1 MPLVIEHIIYSVVN
15 VLRPAVW
22 TNQNNFAQL
31 LSNRFSCYMCCNLL
45 TLVPNHSIT
54 TVICTNH
61 TRMNST
67 ICTTVVVKAFIQ
79 PTSRMLV
86 LFIQPASRML
96 TFFVQPIQP
105 MSRTLIFVQPVS
117 RTLFLVQPTS
127 KTLILIQ
134 PASRTLILLI
144 QDVQPAFRTLILVQ
158 CVQPASRTLVLVQP
172 TSRTLILV
180 QPASRTLIL
189 LVQDVQDVS
198 RMFILDV
205 SGKLLSPI
213 LDDFLFHPCYLWIN
227 LLCDNTLRA
236 SYACIANHLFFDPA
250 LPEPSAA
257 LAASLAIISIFIW
270 RLGQSLFIC
279 PNSPHAKHLILL
291 ASHCYYCCYG
301 YGYGYGSPCTPAS
314 LSTARTIFPRSIGV

>member
-1 MPLVIEHIIYSVVN
+1 MPLVIEHTIYSVVN
-15 VLRPAVW
+15 VLRPAVR

-31 LSNRFSCYMCCNLL
+31 LSNWFSCCVCCNLPM
-45 TLVPNHSIT
+45 LVPSHSIT

-79 PTSRMLV
+79 PTSRMLTFFV
-86 LFIQPASRML
+86 QPVSKTLTLFIQPASRTL
-96 TFFVQPIQP
+96 TLAHPARVLLVQPIQP
-105 MSRTLIFVQPVS
+105 ESRMLLLVQLVQPESRTL
-117 RTLFLVQPTS
+117 LLVQ
-127 KTLILIQ
+127 L
-134 PASRTLILLI
+134 
-144 QDVQPAFRTLILVQ
+144 
-158 CVQPASRTLVLVQP
+158 VQPASRTLGL
-172 TSRTLILV
+172 LV

-189 LVQDVQDVS
+189 VIQ
-198 RMFILDV
+198 DV

-213 LDDFLFHPCYLWIN
+213 LDDFSFHPCYFWIN

-236 SYACIANHLFFDPA
+236 SYACIANHPFFDRA

-257 LAASLAIISIFIW
+257 LAASPAIISIFIW

-301 YGYGYGSPCTPAS
+301 YGYGYRSPCTPAS
-314 LSTARTIFPRSIGV
+314 LSAASIIFPRSIVI